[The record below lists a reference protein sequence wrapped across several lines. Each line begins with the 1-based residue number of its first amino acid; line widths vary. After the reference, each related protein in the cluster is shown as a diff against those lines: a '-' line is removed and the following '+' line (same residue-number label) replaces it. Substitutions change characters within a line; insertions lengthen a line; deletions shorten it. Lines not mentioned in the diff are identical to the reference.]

1 MTLTDTTSTTTTAA
15 PGVRVAALAEIPPGE
30 GRAYV
35 VEGRQVAVF
44 HHRDGR
50 VSAVDAVCP
59 HSGGPLADG
68 QIDSCVV
75 ICPLH
80 LNTWD
85 LRTGSSTS
93 GQAPVRVHGVEVVS
107 SDDGPQVLVT
117 PACRR

>member
-1 MTLTDTTSTTTTAA
+1 MDTRTATATATT
-15 PGVRVAALAEIPPGE
+15 GVRVAALAEIPPGE

-35 VEGRQVAVF
+35 VDGAQVAVF

-85 LRTGSSTS
+85 LRTGESTS
-93 GQAPVRVHGVEVVS
+93 GQAPVRVHAVVVV
-107 SDDGPQVLVT
+107 DTPDGPHVHVT
-117 PACRR
+117 PA

>member
-1 MTLTDTTSTTTTAA
+1 MTATTTAA
-15 PGVRVAALAEIPPGE
+15 AGVRVAALADIPPGE

-35 VEGRQVAVF
+35 VEGAAGPTQVAVF

-75 ICPLH
+75 VCPLH

-85 LRTGSSTS
+85 LRTGASTS
-93 GQAPVRVHGVEVVS
+93 GQAPVRVHGVVVI
-107 SDDGPQVLVT
+107 DTPDAPDGPQVHVT
-117 PACRR
+117 PAP

>member
-1 MTLTDTTSTTTTAA
+1 MTATTTTAVA
-15 PGVRVAALAEIPPGE
+15 AGVRVAALADIPPGE

-75 ICPLH
+75 VCPLH
-80 LNTWD
+80 LGTWD
-85 LRTGSSTS
+85 LRTGESTS
-93 GQAPVRVHGVEVVS
+93 GQAPVRVHGVVVV
-107 SDDGPQVLVT
+107 DTPDGPQVHVT
-117 PACRR
+117 PAP

>member
-1 MTLTDTTSTTTTAA
+1 VTLTDLTATGTTA
-15 PGVRVAALAEIPPGE
+15 GVRVAALAEIPPGE

-35 VEGRQVAVF
+35 VDSTAGQVQVAVF

-75 ICPLH
+75 VCPLH

-85 LRTGSSTS
+85 LRTGASTS
-93 GQAPVRVHGVEVVS
+93 GQAPVRVHGVAVD
-107 SDDGPQVLVT
+107 DDGGVRVT
-117 PACRR
+117 PA

>member
-1 MTLTDTTSTTTTAA
+1 MTATTATTAAA
-15 PGVRVAALAEIPPGE
+15 PGVRVAALAEVPPGE

-35 VEGRQVAVF
+35 VDSTTGPTQVAVF

-75 ICPLH
+75 VCPLH

-85 LRTGSSTS
+85 LRTGASTS
-93 GQAPVRVHGVEVVS
+93 GQAPVRVHGVDVV
-107 SDDGPQVLVT
+107 DTPDGPQVVVT
-117 PACRR
+117 PAP

>member
-1 MTLTDTTSTTTTAA
+1 MTTTTTASA
-15 PGVRVAALAEIPPGE
+15 AGVRVAALAEIPPGE
-30 GRAYV
+30 GRAYAV
-35 VEGRQVAVF
+35 PTSDGTGMQQVAVF
-44 HHRDGR
+44 HHRDGH

-85 LRTGSSTS
+85 LRTGESTS
-93 GQAPVRVHGVEVVS
+93 GQDPVRVHGVEVAP
-107 SDDGPQVLVT
+107 DGSVVVT
-117 PACRR
+117 PA

>member
-1 MTLTDTTSTTTTAA
+1 MTLTDLTATGTTA
-15 PGVRVAALAEIPPGE
+15 GVRVAALAEIPPGE

-35 VEGRQVAVF
+35 VDSTAGPVQVAVF

-75 ICPLH
+75 VCPLH

-85 LRTGSSTS
+85 LRTGASTS
-93 GQAPVRVHGVEVVS
+93 GQAPVRVHGVAVD
-107 SDDGPQVLVT
+107 DDGGVRVT
-117 PACRR
+117 PA

>member
-1 MTLTDTTSTTTTAA
+1 MTTTAA
-15 PGVRVAALAEIPPGE
+15 APTATRVAALAEIPPGE

-35 VEGRQVAVF
+35 VDSTAGPVQVAVF

-75 ICPLH
+75 VCPLH

-85 LRTGSSTS
+85 LRTGASTS
-93 GQAPVRVHGVEVVS
+93 GQVPVRVHGVSVD
-107 SDDGPQVLVT
+107 DDGGVRVT
-117 PACRR
+117 PA